1 MVIVVGSGAG
11 GGVLSLELAKSGIP
25 VTIIEKGPLV
35 DSKDAFN
42 YYNDPV
48 EGMDLLSTTCV
59 GGDTIVS
66 AGNGVRSSEDML
78 AEYGIDL
85 TEEFEEMEE
94 LLNIHEMDDSHI
106 GRGTQLFIDSARE
119 LGLNVS
125 KMPKFIYEDKC
136 IQCGRCA
143 YGCPNDAKWN
153 GSHSVKEAVNKY
165 GAKLL
170 TNSPV
175 TNIIVEDGKVKG
187 VEIGTEEGTE
197 IVEDDLVVLCAGA
210 VTDARL
216 LQKLGI
222 PAGQQFATDPF
233 VTVGA
238 VIKDIG
244 FNTEVTMNALVKGEH
259 FVLAPHY
266 SSKYLDGRVDEQNL
280 KPEDI
285 ISIMVK
291 IPDEAE
297 GYVNA
302 DEIVKYN
309 SIRDVQYLAEGAA
322 TAGAIL
328 QNAGANS
335 IYVSTVFRSAH
346 PGSTAPIGKIV
357 DSNLKTGIDGLYVS
371 DGSVFP
377 RAPGAPPILAIAA
390 LSKRLSK
397 HLIEKLNN

>member
-1 MVIVVGSGAG
+1 MVLIIGSGAG
-11 GGVLSLELAKSGIP
+11 GGILGLELAKANIP
-25 VTIIEKGPLV
+25 VTIVEKGPLI
-35 DSKDAFN
+35 DSKDAFD

-48 EGMDLLSTTCV
+48 DGMDLLATTCV
-59 GGDTIVS
+59 GGNTIVS
-66 AGNGVRSSEDML
+66 AGNGVRSCEDML
-78 AEYGIDL
+78 ADYGIDL
-85 TEEFEEMEE
+85 SEEYDEIEKQI
-94 LLNIHEMDDSHI
+94 NIHQMDDSHI
-106 GRGTQLFIDSARE
+106 GKGTQLFIDSAKE

-136 IQCGRCA
+136 IQCGKCA
-143 YGCPNDAKWN
+143 YGCPNNAKWT
-153 GSHSVKEAVNKY
+153 SADFVKEAVDN

-170 TNSPV
+170 SSSPV
-175 TNIIVEDGKVKG
+175 TNVLVEDNKVVGIEITKEDG
-187 VEIGTEEGTE
+187 EVETIK
-197 IVEDDLVVLCAGA
+197 DDLVVLCAGA

-222 PAGQQFATDPF
+222 PAGQQFTTDPF
-233 VTVGA
+233 VSVGA

-244 FNTEVTMNALVKGEH
+244 FNKEVTMNALVKGEH

-266 SSKYLDGRVDEQNL
+266 SSKYLDSRVADDNL

-285 ISIMVK
+285 LSIMVK
-291 IPDEAE
+291 IPDEGL

-302 DEIVKYN
+302 DEVVKYN

-328 QNAGANS
+328 QNAGAES
-335 IYVSTVFRSAH
+335 VFVSTVFRSAH
-346 PGSTAPIGKIV
+346 PGGTAPIGTIV
-357 DSNLKTGIDGLYVS
+357 DSNLKTKIEGLYVS

-377 RAPGAPPILAIAA
+377 RAPGAPPILAILA

-397 HLIEKLNN
+397 YLIKELQ